1 MTDPTTGPAV
11 VRHEERMRIGTEVVR
26 TGRLRVRRRVVT
38 EERTITVPVV
48 REEIEIDYDEVPAG
62 ALVAEPGVVLSDE
75 VHEIVLHEERVVVT
89 KELVPVERVRLVRR
103 VVPGTQVVDTPL
115 RREVVGVQEEVVRE
129 PVGPAGAGGPVGS
142 VEPGGPRTP

>member
-48 REEIEIDYDEVPAG
+48 REEIEIDYDEVPPG
-62 ALVAEPGVVLSDE
+62 ALVADPGAVLSDE

-89 KELVPVERVRLVRR
+89 KELVPVERVRLVRS

-129 PVGPAGAGGPVGS
+129 PAGAAGPVGA

>member
-26 TGRLRVRRRVVT
+26 TGRLRVRRRTVT

-48 REEIEIDYDEVPAG
+48 REEIEVDYEEVPVG
-62 ALVAEPGVVLSDE
+62 ALVAEPGAVLSDE

-89 KELVPVERVRLVRR
+89 TERVPVERVRLIRS
-103 VVPGTQVVDTPL
+103 VVPGAQVVDTPL
-115 RREVVGVQEEVVRE
+115 RREVVGVQEEVGVQQDAGVQE
-129 PVGPAGAGGPVGS
+129 VGPGPS
-142 VEPGGPRTP
+142 GPRTP

>member
-103 VVPGTQVVDTPL
+103 VVPGTQVVGTPL

-129 PVGPAGAGGPVGS
+129 PVGAPGPVGT

>member
-48 REEIEIDYDEVPAG
+48 REEIEVDYEEVPPD
-62 ALVAEPGVVLSDE
+62 ALVAEPGAVLSDE

-89 KELVPVERVRLVRR
+89 TERVPVERVRLVRQ
-103 VVPGTQVVDTPL
+103 VVPGALVVDTPL
-115 RREVVGVQEEVVRE
+115 RREVVGVQEEVGAPE
-129 PVGPAGAGGPVGS
+129 IGAQGPGPS
-142 VEPGGPRTP
+142 VPRTP

>member
-26 TGRLRVRRRVVT
+26 TGRLRVRRRLVT

-48 REEIEIDYDEVPAG
+48 REEIEVDYEEVPAG
-62 ALVAEPGVVLSDE
+62 ALVAEPGAVLSDE

-89 KELVPVERVRLVRR
+89 TERVPVERVRLVRS
-103 VVPGTQVVDTPL
+103 VVPGAQVVDTPL

-129 PVGPAGAGGPVGS
+129 PAGAVGPVGT